1 MRANIKKMIALLL
14 SAAMV
19 LGMNTTAF
27 AEEIIVEDEIILTE
41 DAETTDEIDIVEES
55 IEEEIPEEELVLTDE
70 LAGDPEG
77 TPIEELI
84 ENEALR
90 TYLIE
95 QEKLDK
101 DTDGYITEEEIANYT
116 AFSVEREIGSTL
128 TDLSDLEKLTGL
140 VSIAIISELNYKDKI
155 TEIKFPAG
163 LKSLYM
169 QDTQMHKLDISGITD
184 LEYLEIPNCKV
195 DDDRNIPNRGEG
207 DRIIYGLD
215 TLKKLKYINLNN
227 SDVSEL
233 VLSSEGSGLLRLNC
247 EARHVNKVDLG
258 GYTLTGDVKFGG
270 DSWISKL
277 NINYEWSDVQVDGEY
292 PVIDI
297 HDLHN
302 LKDVDFTLDL
312 KNNDNKIIINAGGD
326 IERVENLSIERKD
339 NLGQICMM
347 LPYNSAFYLQI
358 EDTYPSYE
366 IEPIYNKPVEI
377 KLYQEK
383 HATYM
388 TEDVYR
394 SPYVAM
400 RDEGKAYTYPGY
412 DIKIVHGDDDWTA
425 SQVDPSEAEF
435 MPYDEYDPNSNQK
448 YYYKFHKAGT
458 YKMIATTS
466 YNPDIHAEY
475 TFKVMNRV
483 TGIDLDP
490 DTVTLNHGTSQSIT
504 AKLTPS
510 DSINPEV
517 YWDVTYLNSENET
530 VRLATPDGLSIKKTT
545 DSAKGTAKA
554 TLTAASKIR
563 PGEYTIT
570 AHPTS
575 NYQEP
580 YPGSFEEWMAWK
592 ENRTLYIDTATLT
605 IPAYYTVS
613 SDKATIYYQSAS
625 DAVAKITVS
634 NAYDVNTISAEI
646 VDAAQY
652 NGIIKLEPDPSA
664 KNKFKLMYTD
674 SETDKTVKDT
684 IEALADRE
692 VTIKISADGE
702 TKTKT
707 IGLDYFEASGVF
719 GTANKN
725 YLFNENSEFEYTID
739 SAEES
744 AEKRHV
750 EITAKGNKGAVT
762 ITCDN
767 PNVGTFAYNKTTKTA
782 TLDVVKNIENSAI
795 ITLKADGIEKKVLL
809 NIKKTERK
817 NVISG
822 FNHNINAVVSV
833 VEGDK
838 TVDSSVFSQK
848 VHSDLNDGRPLYPV
862 LPKMS
867 VKVQDDAVNISN
879 VSSSYTVEDGAPL
892 MKYTVTPKD
901 AEAIILGVTDEIIVY
916 FEAATVEGNKW
927 SFDVLNIEQNT
938 ETIEFLKKEVAV
950 PTRTEEREGTE
961 YGIWEE
967 RIPVTFSGKIT
978 DDQIQALQ
986 KQALVVEDGVAA
998 YAIINDKKNYTLGD
1012 VELLQGG
1019 TSKWSFVNP
1028 NEVIKADNARPIQ
1041 YFEVKYDPAG
1051 TAYEGFDDIYATL
1064 PVAVTQITGVT
1075 LQTSKPTLVKG
1086 DFGYVSAYYKC
1097 TGYNDIWDTLFTT
1110 AITESL
1116 DYSWTHSDKSGS
1128 LTISDS
1134 ASKQFCQIESSY
1146 EGAKDNKVNVTLTA
1160 TDKQG
1165 KKMTA
1170 KCPVTL
1176 VNKVIEE
1183 IEVGSRLDESDINY
1197 YSAGHLIST
1206 DLNKIAELLTT
1217 KESTTVSL
1225 KMLVDGEVAP
1235 GLVKWSSS
1243 NTSVASVKEN
1253 KDGSVDITLKK
1264 KAGTAVIKGEAKDA
1278 GKKTIE
1284 FKVEISDFTPV
1295 ILTKKITLNKY
1306 ASPSSVVVLSPQ
1318 DGNKITSA
1326 WFADGDNMVD
1336 FSPLIITDVN
1346 ADGQCYIDVDQG
1358 ADDSE
1363 INNINVKTTLKV
1375 DTEKGRTYTYPI
1387 QITGSTATPKVSM
1400 TQGTKARIF
1409 ELDNTDDMN
1418 FTFKLKSKAKITDL
1432 EVADESKCGTGT
1444 FGIEKVSYDPE
1455 TMTATLGYRNVTQ
1468 AITKEMLEKPI
1479 KLKVTFDGYT
1489 GEYIVSTPKVK
1500 YTTGPAVAVADVKI
1514 EFLKSEPADKSFE
1527 FKLKDKNGNDFYS
1540 ISDPGDITL
1549 DAASKKAGFS
1559 DDVIYNGLNKFV
1571 IKYSGIK
1578 NAKFTFKVN
1587 DHKLYSPVT
1596 IKGSV
1601 SAIAIKELAISNA
1614 KPTFSVN
1621 DNGNSEIS
1629 TVLKVKNDEFAQI
1642 EKVYYGTDK
1651 KGKEILDSGYF
1662 RFSFDR
1668 STGKFYIKKNEGV
1681 QAPKAGTYKLNVKG
1695 QIRMGAALVDTKI
1708 ATISLVVSDKAPTVS
1723 VSAKGTKFTTKL
1735 ANSTSPITG
1744 FELDTVSKAL
1754 FTAVYNEGVIE
1765 VTPKGSLYKKEYK
1778 LGGAFTLEDGTVIN
1792 WDGKSK
1798 GQYLSVKVK

>member
-55 IEEEIPEEELVLTDE
+55 IEEEIPEEELALTE
-70 LAGDPEG
+70 EFAGDPEG
-77 TPIEELI
+77 T
-84 ENEALR
+84 
-90 TYLIE
+90 
-95 QEKLDK
+95 
-101 DTDGYITEEEIANYT
+101 
-116 AFSVEREIGSTL
+116 
-128 TDLSDLEKLTGL
+128 
-140 VSIAIISELNYKDKI
+140 
-155 TEIKFPAG
+155 
-163 LKSLYM
+163 
-169 QDTQMHKLDISGITD
+169 
-184 LEYLEIPNCKV
+184 
-195 DDDRNIPNRGEG
+195 
-207 DRIIYGLD
+207 
-215 TLKKLKYINLNN
+215 
-227 SDVSEL
+227 
-233 VLSSEGSGLLRLNC
+233 
-247 EARHVNKVDLG
+247 
-258 GYTLTGDVKFGG
+258 
-270 DSWISKL
+270 
-277 NINYEWSDVQVDGEY
+277 
-292 PVIDI
+292 
-297 HDLHN
+297 
-302 LKDVDFTLDL
+302 
-312 KNNDNKIIINAGGD
+312 
-326 IERVENLSIERKD
+326 
-339 NLGQICMM
+339 
-347 LPYNSAFYLQI
+347 
-358 EDTYPSYE
+358 E

-377 KLYQEK
+377 ELYQNK

-388 TEDVYR
+388 TEDVYT
-394 SPYVAM
+394 SPYVGM

-412 DIKIVHGDDDWTA
+412 DIKIVHGNDDWTA
-425 SQVDPSEAEF
+425 SQVGPSEAEF
-435 MPYDEYDPNSNQK
+435 MPYDENFPDSNQK

-458 YKMIATTS
+458 YKMIATTPA
-466 YNPDIHAEY
+466 NPDIHAEY
-475 TFKVMNRV
+475 TIKVMNRV

-517 YWDVTYLNSENET
+517 YWDVTYLNAENET

-580 YPGSFEEWMAWK
+580 YPGSYEEWRDWK
-592 ENRTLYIDTATLT
+592 ENRSLYFDTATLT
-605 IPAYYTVS
+605 VPAYYTVS

-646 VDAAQY
+646 VDAERYQ
-652 NGIIKLEPDPSA
+652 GIIKLEPDPSA

-674 SETDKTVKDT
+674 SETDKAVKDA
-684 IEALADRE
+684 INALADRE

-702 TKTKT
+702 NKTKT

-719 GTANKN
+719 GTANIN

-767 PNVGTFAYNKTTKTA
+767 PNVGTFAYDKTTKTA

-867 VKVQDDAVNISN
+867 VKVQEGAVNISN
-879 VSSSYTVEDGAPL
+879 VTSDYTVEDGRPL
-892 MKYTVTPKD
+892 MKYTITTKAAETITPG
-901 AEAIILGVTDEIIVY
+901 ITDEIIVY
-916 FEAATVEGNKW
+916 FEAAAVEGNKW

-950 PTRTEEREGTE
+950 PTRTEERDGTE

-978 DDQIQALQ
+978 DEQIQDLQ
-986 KQALVVEDGVAA
+986 KQALLVEDGVAA
-998 YAIINDKKNYTLGD
+998 YAILNDKKNYTLGD
-1012 VELLQGG
+1012 IKLQDGI
-1019 TSKWSFVNP
+1019 SKWSFVNP
-1028 NEVIKADNARPIQ
+1028 DEVIKVDNARPIQ

-1064 PVAVTQITGVT
+1064 PVAVTQITGIT
-1075 LQTSKPTLVKG
+1075 LQAPKSTLVN
-1086 DFGYVSAYYKC
+1086 DAFGFITAYYKC
-1097 TGYNDIWDTLFTT
+1097 TGYNEISDTLFT
-1110 AITESL
+1110 AAVTESL
-1116 DYSWTHSDKSGS
+1116 DYAWTHSDKSGS
-1128 LTISDS
+1128 LQIYDP
-1134 ASKQFCQIESSY
+1134 ASKPFCQVISSY

-1170 KCPVTL
+1170 KYPVTL
-1176 VNKVIEE
+1176 VKKVIKS
-1183 IEVGSRLDESDINY
+1183 ITTGFRKDENEINY
-1197 YSAGHLIST
+1197 YFDTHLVSSDVDSIT
-1206 DLNKIAELLTT
+1206 DLIKNGKP
-1217 KESTTVSL
+1217 TTVSL
-1225 KMLVDGEVAP
+1225 EIKVDDEAAP

-1243 NTSVASVKEN
+1243 NTGVASVKEN
-1253 KDGSVDITLKK
+1253 KDGSIDITLKK
-1264 KAGTAVIKGEAKDA
+1264 KAGRAVIKGEAKDA

-1284 FKVEISDFTPV
+1284 FNVEISDFTPV
-1295 ILTKKITLNKY
+1295 LLTKKVTLNKY
-1306 ASPSSVVVLSPQ
+1306 ASPSRVTVASSH

-1326 WFADGDNMVD
+1326 QFVNGDDPVVVSQWIDLTYSDDNV
-1336 FSPLIITDVN
+1336 
-1346 ADGQCYIDVDQG
+1346 YIDVDQG

-1400 TQGTKARIF
+1400 TQETKARIF

-1479 KLKVTFDGYT
+1479 KLIVTFDGYT

-1500 YTTGPAVAVADVKI
+1500 YTTGPAVAVADAQI
-1514 EFLKSEPADKSFE
+1514 EFLQDQKGNKVLD
-1527 FKLKDKNGNDFYS
+1527 FKLKDKKGNDFTA
-1540 ISDPGDITL
+1540 IKNPVEMTF
-1549 DAASKKAGFS
+1549 DAASKKAGFKDGDIS
-1559 DDVIYNGLNKFV
+1559 YI
-1571 IKYSGIK
+1571 SGARFTIQYAGDK
-1578 NAKFTFKVN
+1578 TAKFNVTIH
-1587 DHKLYSPVT
+1587 DGRLYTPVT
-1596 IKGSV
+1596 IKGCV
-1601 SAIAIKELAISNA
+1601 KAIKSKEIVISNA
-1614 KPTFSVN
+1614 KPIFNVSA
-1621 DNGNSEIS
+1621 NGNSAIS

-1662 RFSFDR
+1662 GFSFDS
-1668 STGKFYIKKNEGV
+1668 STGKFYIRKNEGV
-1681 QAPKAGTYKLNVKG
+1681 QAPKAGTYKINVKC
-1695 QIRMGAALVDTKI
+1695 QIRMGAALIDTKV
-1708 ATISLVVSDKAPTVS
+1708 AAISLVVSDKAPTVS

-1744 FELDTVSKAL
+1744 FELDPVSKTL